1 MICPYC
7 NHNNDKVI
15 DSRTSEG
22 GRVIRRRRQCLDCD
36 KRFTTYE
43 RIVETNRLMVIK
55 NDGSRVPFN
64 RENIAIGIRSACG
77 KRPVPEEV
85 KIALVDEI
93 EDDLHRRFDREVE
106 SREIGETVAN
116 RLRDVDD
123 IAYVRFASEYYE
135 FRNVGDILAKLEELN
150 ARTRDVK
157 AQQQL
162 FDDGSKKKSAPAAP
176 PAGTN

>member
-7 NHNNDKVI
+7 THNNDKVI

-22 GRVIRRRRQCLDCD
+22 GRVIRRRRQCLECD

-55 NDGSRVPFN
+55 KDGSRVPFN
-64 RENIAIGIRSACG
+64 RENIANGVRSACG
-77 KRPVPEEV
+77 KRPIGEET
-85 KIALVDEI
+85 KISLVDAI
-93 EDDLHRRFDREVE
+93 EDELHRRFDREVE

-116 RLRDVDD
+116 RLRDIDD

-150 ARTRDVK
+150 DRTRDVK
-157 AQQQL
+157 EQQPL
-162 FDDGSKKKSAPAAP
+162 FDDNAKRQLAKSKEPK
-176 PAGTN
+176 